1 MSSSA
6 PDPDGLNDQQRRF
19 VAAYRG
25 NAREAARVAGYK
37 GPKEAAHR
45 LITNPKVVAAIRAR
59 EGQETK
65 TLVLDRQQRQAFWT
79 SVIQDSAASMTD
91 RLRASE
97 LLGRSEGDFLDRV
110 QSTVQH
116 QMQLPAGLG
125 VEDLRA
131 LARMKTPKALGPGAM
146 TVDGEVVEDDGS
158 SSEAG

>member
-1 MSSSA
+1 MGGSA
-6 PDPDGLNDQQRRF
+6 TGPDGLNDQQRRF

-25 NAREAARVAGYK
+25 NAREAARIAGYK
-37 GPKEAAHR
+37 GPKEAAGR
-45 LITNPKVVAAIRAR
+45 LIANPKVVAAIRER
-59 EGQETK
+59 EGHETK

-79 SVIQDSAASMTD
+79 SVVQDSAASMTD

-97 LLGRSEGDFLDRV
+97 LLARSEGDFLDRV
-110 QSTVQH
+110 ESTVQH
-116 QMQLPAGLG
+116 QMQLPAGLR

-131 LARMKTPKALGPGAM
+131 LARMKAPKALNAGAP